1 MVTINF
7 NLLGNII
14 LTIIGIIALIYL
26 IMTLKSAN
34 ELVKKVHGV
43 LDKNEDNIHQVIA
56 KLPGVVDQA
65 NMLVNN
71 VTTVV
76 QDPNLRM
83 AIAKANDTMTN
94 INSITDDIR
103 DTVNYVG
110 ETAIDSIDTVGAGI
124 ASVGDYSS
132 LVMDVVDIVRNVISG
147 R

>member
-1 MVTINF
+1 MLTINF

-14 LTIIGIIALIYL
+14 LTIVGIVALVYL
-26 IMTLKSAN
+26 ILTLKSAN
-34 ELVKKVHGV
+34 ELVKKIHGV
-43 LDKNEDNIHQVIA
+43 LDKNEDNIDQVID

-71 VTTVV
+71 VNTVV

-94 INSITDDIR
+94 VSSITDDIR

-132 LVMDVVDIVRNVISG
+132 LVIDVVDIVKNVISG

>member
-14 LTIIGIIALIYL
+14 LTIVGIVALVYL
-26 IMTLKSAN
+26 IKTLSSVNKFVGSVQ
-34 ELVKKVHGV
+34 EVF
-43 LDKNEDNIHQVIA
+43 DKNKNNVDDVIE
-56 KLPGVVDQA
+56 KLPEVVDQA
-65 NMLVNN
+65 SSLVAN
-71 VTTVV
+71 VNTVV

-94 INSITDDIR
+94 VNSITDDIR

-110 ETAIDSIDTVGAGI
+110 ETAVDSIDTVGAGI

-132 LVMDVVDIVRNVISG
+132 LIKDVIDIVRSVMSG

>member
-14 LTIIGIIALIYL
+14 LTIVGIVALIYL
-26 IMTLKSAN
+26 ILTLKSAN
-34 ELVKKVHGV
+34 ELVKKVHEV
-43 LDKNEDNIHQVIA
+43 LDKNEDNIDQVVD

-65 NMLVNN
+65 NLLVNN
-71 VTTVV
+71 VNTVV

-94 INSITDDIR
+94 VNSITDAIR

>member
-1 MVTINF
+1 MYIDFNF
-7 NLLGNII
+7 LGNFI
-14 LTIIGIIALIYL
+14 LTLVGIIALVFL
-26 IMTLKSAN
+26 ILALKNISS
-34 ELVKKVHGV
+34 LVKSVQEI
-43 LDKNEDNIHQVIA
+43 LDKNADNVDDIIE

-65 NMLVNN
+65 NMLVSN
-71 VTTVV
+71 VNTVV

-94 INSITDDIR
+94 VNSITDDIR

-132 LVMDVVDIVRNVISG
+132 LIIDVVDIVKSVISG

>member
-14 LTIIGIIALIYL
+14 LTRVGIVALVFL
-26 IMTLKSAN
+26 IKTLASVNK
-34 ELVKKVHGV
+34 LVGSVQEV
-43 LDKNEDNIHQVIA
+43 LDKNADNLDDVIE

-65 NMLVNN
+65 NSLVAN
-71 VTTVV
+71 VNTVV

-94 INSITDDIR
+94 VNSITDDIR

-110 ETAIDSIDTVGAGI
+110 ETAVDSIDTVGAGI

-132 LVMDVVDIVRNVISG
+132 LIMDVIDIVRNVISG

>member
-1 MVTINF
+1 MYIDFNF
-7 NLLGNII
+7 LGNFI
-14 LTIIGIIALIYL
+14 LTLVGIIALVFL
-26 IMTLKSAN
+26 ILALKNINS
-34 ELVKKVHGV
+34 LVKSVQEI
-43 LDKNEDNIHQVIA
+43 LDKNADNVDDIIE

-65 NMLVNN
+65 NMLVSN
-71 VTTVV
+71 VNTVV

-94 INSITDDIR
+94 VNSITDDIR

-132 LVMDVVDIVRNVISG
+132 LIIDVVDIAKSVISG

>member
-1 MVTINF
+1 MITINF
-7 NLLGNII
+7 NLLANVI
-14 LTIIGIIALIYL
+14 LTIVGIVALVYL
-26 IMTLKSAN
+26 ILTLSSVNK
-34 ELVKKVHGV
+34 LVKSFQGV
-43 LDKNEDNIHQVIA
+43 LDKNEDNLDQVIDR
-56 KLPGVVDQA
+56 LPDVVDQA

-71 VTTVV
+71 VNTIV

-94 INSITDDIR
+94 VNSITGDIR

-110 ETAIDSIDTVGAGI
+110 ETAIDTVDSVGAGI

-132 LVMDVVDIVRNVISG
+132 LIMDVVDIVRNVISA

>member
-1 MVTINF
+1 MYIDFNF
-7 NLLGNII
+7 LGNFI
-14 LTIIGIIALIYL
+14 LTLVGIIALVFL
-26 IMTLKSAN
+26 ILALKNISS
-34 ELVKKVHGV
+34 LVKSVQEI
-43 LDKNEDNIHQVIA
+43 LDKNADNVDDIIE

-65 NMLVNN
+65 NMLVSN
-71 VTTVV
+71 VNTVV

-94 INSITDDIR
+94 VNSITDDIR

-132 LVMDVVDIVRNVISG
+132 LIIDVVDIVKGVISG